1 MKPLAFLQN
10 WALGVCLA
18 CVAAGVL
25 QQFFT
30 SRGGVIKL
38 VLTLYILVTALG
50 TAGSAVEMNSITD
63 AFDTHAGPEQT
74 TVDVQSLTLAQAQA
88 GLEQTLMQNLAEGGA
103 AVKSISVRLR
113 ASEDGEVKVE
123 QVTAVVLNKASG
135 PAAEAII
142 RAALGQDVNVTAA
155 VPQQEGGGQ

>member
-18 CVAAGVL
+18 CIAAGVL

-88 GLEQTLMQNLAEGGA
+88 GLEQMLMQNLAEGGA

-142 RAALGQDVNVTAA
+142 RAALGQDVTVTAA

>member
-1 MKPLAFLQN
+1 
-10 WALGVCLA
+10 
-18 CVAAGVL
+18 
-25 QQFFT
+25 
-30 SRGGVIKL
+30 
-38 VLTLYILVTALG
+38 
-50 TAGSAVEMNSITD
+50 
-63 AFDTHAGPEQT
+63 
-74 TVDVQSLTLAQAQA
+74 
-88 GLEQTLMQNLAEGGA
+88 MQNLAEGGA

-142 RAALGQDVNVTAA
+142 QAALGQDVNVTAA